1 MSSEYPRP
9 IPATVRWSRRIVCT
23 RRPSSPSTTNRSNS
37 LESASGPSFSSGPSS
52 PSPSTHHP
60 ALRSRPNSFTNT
72 EGRPSN
78 RNRTTPPR
86 GLVVFGGFSI
96 SARPPCDRCTSTR
109 GPPSSNATYLPR
121 RPTPV
126 TDRPTSSDARG
137 VTVFS
142 EENCRTSAAWNVE
155 PRTASA
161 SRSASACTSGS
172 SGTPSPRGH
181 RGRGAP
187 DDLDAF
193 VDPVAMRPVRQDAR
207 ADREPAVDHRAR
219 QEHALA
225 RVDRLQE
232 PAVRDVIA
240 VAQPEGHDGQ
250 IGRPRQLQEGLR
262 FQPVVERLGQIEL
275 LVERLT
281 ERRHTVEPQR
291 EPRAEPSA
299 KFGMSASGARS
310 CR

>member
-1 MSSEYPRP
+1 MSSEKPRP
-9 IPATVRWSRRIVCT
+9 TPATVRGGGGIVCT

-37 LESASGPSFSSGPSS
+37 LESASGPSFSRGPSS
-52 PSPSTHHP
+52 PSASTHHP

-72 EGRPSN
+72 DGRPSY
-78 RNRTTPPR
+78 RNRTTAPR
-86 GLVVFGGFSI
+86 GFVVFGGSSI
-96 SARPPCDRCTSTR
+96 STRPPCDRCTNTR

-142 EENCRTSAAWNVE
+142 EENWRTSAAWKVE
-155 PRTASA
+155 PPTASA

-187 DDLDAF
+187 DDLNAF
-193 VDPVAMRPVRQDAR
+193 IDPVAMRPVRQDAR
-207 ADREPAVDHRAR
+207 ADREPTVDHRAR
-219 QEHALA
+219 QEHAFA

-232 PAVRDVIA
+232 PAIRDVVA
-240 VAQPEGHDGQ
+240 VAQPERHHRQ
-250 IGRPRQLQEGLR
+250 IGRPRQLQEGVRL
-262 FQPVVERLGQIEL
+262 QPVVERLSQIEL

-281 ERRHTVEPQR
+281 ER
-291 EPRAEPSA
+291 
-299 KFGMSASGARS
+299 
-310 CR
+310 

>member
-9 IPATVRWSRRIVCT
+9 IPATVRCSRRIVWT
-23 RRPSSPSTTNRSNS
+23 RRPSSPSRTNRSNS
-37 LESASGPSFSSGPSS
+37 LESASGPSFSRGPSS
-52 PSPSTHHP
+52 LSASTHHP

-72 EGRPSN
+72 DGRPSN
-78 RNRTTPPR
+78 RNRTTAPR
-86 GLVVFGGFSI
+86 GFVVFGGFSI

-126 TDRPTSSDARG
+126 TDLPTSSDARG

-187 DDLDAF
+187 DDLDALI
-193 VDPVAMRPVRQDAR
+193 DPVAMRPVRQDAR
-207 ADREPAVDHRAR
+207 ADGEPAVDHRAR

-225 RVDRLQE
+225 RVDRLEE
-232 PAVRDVIA
+232 PAARGPPPGA
-240 VAQPEGHDGQ
+240 PP
-250 IGRPRQLQEGLR
+250 GRHP
-262 FQPVVERLGQIEL
+262 
-275 LVERLT
+275 
-281 ERRHTVEPQR
+281 PQR
-291 EPRAEPSA
+291 RAPRPPP
-299 KFGMSASGARS
+299 
-310 CR
+310 